1 STAVMDNFAS
11 HSTVEKAVSKS
22 ERQTVRGSNA
32 PKVLPWVHIAI
43 SNAKSLFTDMYH
55 GIKEEFLQEY
65 LNEFCYKFNR
75 KYFGDRMFD
84 RLVIAAVSYKPT
96 FEHKLYNGRANCG

>member
-1 STAVMDNFAS
+1 
-11 HSTVEKAVSKS
+11 
-22 ERQTVRGSNA
+22 
-32 PKVLPWVHIAI
+32 
-43 SNAKSLFTDMYH
+43 
-55 GIKEEFLQEY
+55 

-96 FEHKLYNGRANCG
+96 FEHKLYNSRANCG